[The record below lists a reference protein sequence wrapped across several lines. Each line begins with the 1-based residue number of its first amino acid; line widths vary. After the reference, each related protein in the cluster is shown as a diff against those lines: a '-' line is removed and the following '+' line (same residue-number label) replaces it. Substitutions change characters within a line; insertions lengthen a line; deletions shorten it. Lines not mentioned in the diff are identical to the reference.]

1 MMNGT
6 GCTVGY
12 TRSAEGGAEIHK
24 RRYVAATAGFG
35 KKGGGGFLQEIAPGF
50 GCDIFSVIEKASDDA
65 VDISI
70 QDRHALIKGKGGDGC
85 CRVGANA
92 FKF

>member
-35 KKGGGGFLQEIAPGF
+35 KKGGGKEAVIDKSETEGNGEEVKEGVVAGEGDEEHEGEEAERCGEADF
-50 GCDIFSVIEKASDDA
+50 GLGKEKGE
-65 VDISI
+65 
-70 QDRHALIKGKGGDGC
+70 RK
-85 CRVGANA
+85 
-92 FKF
+92 